1 MGDKQSFYHGFQS
14 FWSETL
20 IKTTKIFLS
29 VSMEILRDLFHALE
43 GLVMIYVLHRW
54 LVHASPY
61 VHKINILEPVYLN
74 IDACILPRILL

>member
-1 MGDKQSFYHGFQS
+1 
-14 FWSETL
+14 
-20 IKTTKIFLS
+20 
-29 VSMEILRDLFHALE
+29 MEILRDLFHALE